1 MIHIFFVEFIE
12 IFFLNF
18 IIDPLRC
25 NYFSQKFFTEK
36 KNKIKLLHPA
46 LIQRKNSHHENI
58 MEIVSFFYLH
68 TVIFINSIFPSILL
82 FLFFFDRLQTDDK
95 CETKN
100 TYRINSRLVQS
111 LTSLVEALRG
121 KRNIALFT
129 LLIMSIAKCH
139 SADSKC
145 LESTSS
151 HLLTKYRCRSIAGK
165 EVQCKF
171 ALAIQ
176 HRFPF
181 SRILRERVSHFDDSL
196 VHEGG
201 GGGGGDVVFLS
212 RRIY

>member
-1 MIHIFFVEFIE
+1 MK
-12 IFFLNF
+12 
-18 IIDPLRC
+18 II
-25 NYFSQKFFTEK
+25 
-36 KNKIKLLHPA
+36 
-46 LIQRKNSHHENI
+46 
-58 MEIVSFFYLH
+58 SFFYSR

-95 CETKN
+95 CNEEYISHKQQTRSIINLTRRGTSRQTKHCLI
-100 TYRINSRLVQS
+100 Y
-111 LTSLVEALRG
+111 
-121 KRNIALFT
+121 
-129 LLIMSIAKCH
+129 LLIMSIVKCH

-201 GGGGGDVVFLS
+201 GGGGGGDVVFLS